1 MLGWRRAR
9 RACRRVYGAACSG
22 GVEHGAIRASACAC
36 THVCRVSV
44 SHVCVVCVS
53 NAHPIRTC
61 GGCAGRGLPWPCVLI
76 GRRTLAAMAECRV
89 RQQCCVMGTTEVLMP
104 AACAVSGALPSFAR
118 RRSSLALVL
127 RSFGTKATS
136 RRGSGGAAACTYVRY
151 AACRRKQSQASRH
164 TGGSSR
170 VASCACKRRAPRTE
184 FMQGLPLPA
193 QTEAGLLRGVSES
206 PRALP
211 DTVWP
216 GRL

>member
-1 MLGWRRAR
+1 MRV
-9 RACRRVYGAACSG
+9 RACVSRERVA
-22 GVEHGAIRASACAC
+22 R
-36 THVCRVSV
+36 VCRM
-44 SHVCVVCVS
+44 CVKRTP
-53 NAHPIRTC
+53 HPRAC
-61 GGCAGRGLPWPCVLI
+61 GVCAGRGLLWPCGLV

-170 VASCACKRRAPRTE
+170 VAACACKRRAPRTE